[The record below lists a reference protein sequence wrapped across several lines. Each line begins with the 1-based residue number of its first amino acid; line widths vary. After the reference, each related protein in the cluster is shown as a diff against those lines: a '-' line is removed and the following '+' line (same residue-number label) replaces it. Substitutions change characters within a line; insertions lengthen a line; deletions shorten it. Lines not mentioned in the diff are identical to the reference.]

1 MHLPL
6 VSFIIASFNEE
17 KYIIDCVE
25 SCLNQTYKN
34 TEVVITD
41 DGSTDNT
48 VKILK
53 ERYSNNHRVKINQF
67 AQNQKKISA
76 YNKSFAESKGE
87 FIAIVGADDI
97 NSETR
102 IEEQMKHMGDY
113 DLTMCD
119 LSKVNSDNTNTLD
132 KNICRNT
139 YPKRRDFTFQDL
151 VYNNFGLP
159 SILMKREAAIDAFP
173 LPLDLEHEDYW
184 IPIWHSF
191 TKPVL
196 YTTEPLYFYRMHDN
210 NLSGNNLN
218 HNYSHKENEKLAT
231 RDLTYWTNLQQKLI
245 QKGEMDFVFFTNF
258 HIVMLSCLKN
268 FLSTATRF
276 QPSVFESFLRDI
288 SKKLLFKNPNF
299 EEGISLLHHTKAYH
313 QRFSRLGF
321 KEGSEMITSI
331 MPEHLDDGASFYKEL
346 EKKNNSKSS
355 ILGKFK
361 TLLN

>member
-17 KYIIDCVE
+17 KYILDCVE

-53 ERYSNNHRVKINQF
+53 EWYSNNHRVKIHQF
-67 AQNQKKISA
+67 TENQKKISA

-119 LSKVNSDNTNTLD
+119 LSKVNSDNTNTLV
-132 KNICRNT
+132 KNICHST
-139 YPKRRDFTFQDL
+139 YPQSREFTFQDL

-196 YTTEPLYFYRMHDN
+196 YTTEPLYFYRMHDK

-218 HNYSHKENEKLAT
+218 HSYSRKENEKLAT

-245 QKGEMDFVFFTNF
+245 QKRKMDLVFFTNF
-258 HIVMLSCLKN
+258 HIVMLSHLKN
-268 FLSTATRF
+268 YLSRTSPY
-276 QPSVFESFLRDI
+276 QPIVFEEFLKDI
-288 SKKLLFKNPNF
+288 SKMILFKNPNF
-299 EEGISLLHHTKAYH
+299 DEGISLLHHTKSYH
-313 QRFSRLGF
+313 RRYSNLGF
-321 KEGSEMITSI
+321 KDGSDMIASI
-331 MPEHLDDGASFYKEL
+331 VPELLDDGVSMYKEV
-346 EKKNNSKSS
+346 EQENKSKST
-355 ILGKFK
+355 LWGKFK
-361 TLLN
+361 TILS